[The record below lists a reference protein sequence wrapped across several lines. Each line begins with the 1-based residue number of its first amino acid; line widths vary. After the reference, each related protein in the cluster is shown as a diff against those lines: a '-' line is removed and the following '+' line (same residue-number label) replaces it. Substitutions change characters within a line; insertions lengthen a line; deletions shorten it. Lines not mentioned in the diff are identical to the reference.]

1 METGNHS
8 KKRDDTEKPYELG
21 TLKSDK
27 MKKITTIILLGVI
40 IALSMS
46 NPCFAQFT
54 KLHDF
59 AVTPEGGT
67 PYGSLIS
74 DGTFL
79 YGMTNTGG
87 SNGYGIIFKIKPD
100 GTGYTTLLNF
110 NGVNAPYGA
119 YPFGSLISDGT
130 FLYGMTQNGGVIT
143 GGVIF
148 KIKPD
153 GTEYTILYDFINT
166 LNGALP
172 IGSLIFDGTFLYG
185 MAQRGGINNLG
196 TVFKIK
202 PDGTEFA
209 KLLDFAV
216 TPEGNTPFGSLISDG
231 IFLYGMTQG
240 GGTNGYGTIFKIQPD
255 GTGYAK
261 LLDFNGGNAPYGAYP
276 FGSLITDGTFL
287 YGMTPQGSTNNL
299 GTIFKIKP
307 DGTDYT
313 DLFDFSVDAN
323 GSAPYGD
330 LLFDGTFLYGMTFG
344 GGTNNN
350 GVIFKLMPNGSG
362 YTRLF
367 DFSGTTSGN
376 SPWGSLISDGTFLYG
391 MTAAGGTNN
400 QGTIF
405 KIELGTTGLAKNN
418 SETGINIYP
427 NPTNGKFTI
436 QIANRHQQTANSTIE
451 IYNVLGEK
459 LYSDSKLYQQ
469 YSSEI
474 DLSNSPK
481 GIYFVKV
488 HTETEIHIEKIVVE

>member
-1 METGNHS
+1 
-8 KKRDDTEKPYELG
+8 
-21 TLKSDK
+21 
-27 MKKITTIILLGVI
+27 MKNITAIIFFGVI
-40 IALSMS
+40 IALSIC
-46 NPCFAQFT
+46 NQCFAQYT

-87 SNGYGIIFKIKPD
+87 LNGYGIIFKIKPD

-166 LNGALP
+166 LDGALP
-172 IGSLIFDGTFLYG
+172 IGSLIFDRTFLYG
-185 MAQRGGINNLG
+185 MAQKGGTNNQG

-202 PDGTEFA
+202 PDGTEFT
-209 KLLDFAV
+209 KLLDFA
-216 TPEGNTPFGSLISDG
+216 GISNGSTPFGSLTSDG
-231 IFLYGMTQG
+231 TFLYGMTQV
-240 GGTNGYGTIFKIQPD
+240 GGTNGYGIIFKIKPD

-261 LLDFNGGNAPYGAYP
+261 LLDFNGVNAPYGAYP
-276 FGSLITDGTFL
+276 FGSLISDGTFL

-299 GTIFKIKP
+299 GTIFKIMP
-307 DGTDYT
+307 DGTEYT
-313 DLFDFSVDAN
+313 DLFDFSVDGN
-323 GSAPYGD
+323 GSDPYGD
-330 LLFDGTFLYGMTFG
+330 LISDGTFLYGMTFS
-344 GGTNNN
+344 GGTNNY
-350 GVIFKLMPNGSG
+350 GVIFKIMPNGSG

-367 DFSGTTSGN
+367 DFSGTTSGS

-391 MTAAGGTNN
+391 MTAAGGTDN

-405 KIELGTTGLAKNN
+405 KIELGTTGLAENN
-418 SETGINIYP
+418 SGNGINIYP
-427 NPTNGKFTI
+427 NPCKGRFTI
-436 QIANRHQQTANSTIE
+436 KIANSLQPIANSPTE
-451 IYNVLGEK
+451 IYNVFGEK
-459 LYSDSKLYQQ
+459 IYSGSKLNRQN
-469 YSSEI
+469 SSEI

-481 GIYFVKV
+481 GIYFIKV
-488 HTETEIHIEKIVVE
+488 HTETEVHIEKIVVE